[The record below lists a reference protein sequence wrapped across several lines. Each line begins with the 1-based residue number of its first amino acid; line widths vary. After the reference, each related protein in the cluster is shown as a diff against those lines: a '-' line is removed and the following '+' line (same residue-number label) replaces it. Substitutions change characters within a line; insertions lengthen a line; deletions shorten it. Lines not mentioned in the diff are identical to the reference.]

1 MTRPASAHRLRRL
14 GTPLAMVAGTV
25 LMAGCAKNETQSIF
39 TPKGDNARKI
49 NDLQLFP
56 MVAACIVGI
65 IVFAFLGF
73 AVYKF
78 KDRGQPIPGQG
89 HGNSVIEIGTVVV
102 SAVLLGV
109 IAVPTTQTIFKLA
122 KTNDCKIVVNVTGQ
136 RWWWEY
142 SYPVQAGIPKPIVT
156 SGELVIPTGQC
167 VLLRVMSR
175 DVIHSYWIPALNGK
189 KDAVPGR
196 VQPLRLE
203 ADHPGIYDGQCTEF
217 CGLSHANMKMEAV
230 ALDAADFAT
239 WVTKQTTDAAP
250 TAAKVDTSMD
260 KAAADGFTTF
270 SQCSR
275 CHQVSGRV
283 DADGNPVIARADQ
296 NLVPG
301 AAPNLTHLMSRSTF
315 AGATF
320 ALLTPDC
327 RANLRTASPEA
338 FGALYLKGVTP
349 ECLNRDTLAAWLRD
363 PVALKPM
370 MPAATG
376 LGQGMPNLKLTEN
389 AIYQLIAYLE
399 TLK

>member
-1 MTRPASAHRLRRL
+1 MTRPPQARRLRRIA
-14 GTPLAMVAGTV
+14 TPAIVAAGTV
-25 LMAGCAKNETQSIF
+25 LMAGCAKNETQSVF
-39 TPKGDNARKI
+39 TPKGANARNI
-49 NDLQLFP
+49 NNLQTKV
-56 MVAACIVGI
+56 MVAACVVGV
-65 IVFAFLGF
+65 IVFFFVFF

-89 HGNSVIEIGTVVV
+89 HGNSMIEIGTVVV
-102 SAVLLGV
+102 SALVLGV
-109 IAVPTTQTIFKLA
+109 IAVPTTQTIFELA
-122 KTNDCKIVVNVTGQ
+122 KTNDCKTVVNVTGQ

-142 SYPVQAGIPKPIVT
+142 SYPVQAGISKPIVT

-167 VLLRVMSR
+167 VLLRVQSR

-203 ADHPGIYDGQCTEF
+203 ADHPGIFDGQCTEF

-230 ALDAADFAT
+230 ALTPTDFAT

-250 TAAKVDTSMD
+250 TAAKVDASMD
-260 KAAADGFTTF
+260 KAATDGFTTF
-270 SQCSR
+270 AQCSR
-275 CHQVSGRV
+275 CHQVNGRV

-315 AGATF
+315 AGSTF
-320 ALLTPDC
+320 DLLSPEC
-327 RANLRTASPEA
+327 RATLRNASPDA

-349 ECLNRDTLAAWLRD
+349 DCLNRDTLEAWLRD

-370 MPAATG
+370 EPALTG
-376 LGQGMPNLKLTEN
+376 LGQGMPNLNLSET
-389 AIYQLIAYLE
+389 AIDQLIAYLE